1 VLLETVTSTADT
13 PEVPVHEGQEAIERA
28 YARAE
33 REGVPFVAIERYEE
47 GYAFT
52 YDLLPAGKRLTPTM
66 EKEVQVRLTNELE
79 DIVGSDTRTVEVSK
93 SVNDSLG
100 HVSLLASEAEAR
112 RVAQAVA
119 PFVLDRANW
128 LEAR

>member
-1 VLLETVTSTADT
+1 VTSTADT

-28 YARAE
+28 YAAAE

-52 YDLLPAGKRLTPTM
+52 YDLLPAGKRLTPAIR
-66 EKEVQVRLTNELE
+66 KEVQVRLTRELE
-79 DIVGSDTRTVEVSK
+79 DIVATGTGPHEVSK

-100 HVSLLASEAEAR
+100 HVSLLASEAQAR
-112 RVAQAVA
+112 RVARAVA
-119 PFVLDRANW
+119 PVVLDDDNW
-128 LEAR
+128 LEG